1 MRGDGGRP
9 HVDATGRDAM
19 VCDADA
25 DADADAATGGG
36 VGRTGLEPVTD
47 GL

>member
-1 MRGDGGRP
+1 VAIWKVLFERGVKQRRQCL
-9 HVDATGRDAM
+9 TSNREIFL
-19 VCDADA
+19 
-25 DADADAATGGG
+25 